1 MGDGLTV
8 FGKAGLPSVD
18 ALASALRNVQNEV
31 SSGVCILKMD
41 KVGVWSYGVEAE
53 EPEPNAEWAVNPFS
67 FTHGYIAWGERV
79 VLGEHMTPLTDPM
92 PALDEEAPAGAKK
105 GWEQQLGFMLR
116 CMTGKD
122 EGVEC
127 RYSTTSEGGKR
138 AILKLT
144 QEIAARILQDPSHPV
159 PLVTIR
165 SETYNHS
172 KYSKVWIPV
181 LTIVGWTT
189 MDGDRK
195 EAPMLEA
202 AEEVE
207 AVTTEQ
213 PVTTER
219 RRRRV

>member
-1 MGDGLTV
+1 MSDGLTV

-31 SSGVCILKMD
+31 SGGVCILKMD

-92 PALDEEAPAGAKK
+92 PELDEAPAGAKK

-138 AILKLT
+138 AILQLT
-144 QEIAARILQDPSHPV
+144 KEIAERIVKDPSHPV
-159 PLVTIR
+159 PLVTIG
-165 SETYNHS
+165 SETYAHP
-172 KYSKVWIPV
+172 KYSKVWVP
-181 LTIVGWTT
+181 TFSIVGWTT

-195 EAPMLEA
+195 EAPLLEA
-202 AEEVE
+202 AEEVD

-213 PVTTER
+213 PER